1 MKVKDGYI
9 LRQVADSYVVI
20 PLATETVNF
29 DGIINLNKTGAL
41 LWDLL
46 KEHTTYDALAE
57 TLIEMY
63 DVSNEVAL
71 QDVTAFVAKL
81 DSAHCIEY

>member
-29 DGIINLNKTGAL
+29 DGIINLNKAGAL

-46 KEHTTYDALAE
+46 NPK
-57 TLIEMY
+57 
-63 DVSNEVAL
+63 N
-71 QDVTAFVAKL
+71 F
-81 DSAHCIEY
+81 